1 MIVFIDNTKN
11 LKKAFMSPKIIDI
24 IKKRNIE
31 YKIVSNNND
40 VNYVVDNF
48 KKKIKAIILSG
59 GPLCLSDDLSMSLI
73 NKNITILLR
82 LKPAFSK
89 ACFELKFISFI

>member
-48 KKKIKAIILSG
+48 KKK
-59 GPLCLSDDLSMSLI
+59 
-73 NKNITILLR
+73 NKSHNSIGW
-82 LKPAFSK
+82 
-89 ACFELKFISFI
+89 SFVFVR